1 MPRPLRLNRPRAAL
15 LAGCASIGTMSALDI
30 LWLVIRNFPV
40 YPVLGVLTYVVL
52 NDAYRGPLAAFPRP
66 KMAALTRWYATWVE
80 VVRGTSW
87 TAHLRE
93 LHGVY
98 GGLVCQ
104 RRASERRLI
113 GARTCGAG
121 WPEGGREAGNLGG
134 AGLTGTVALRSAAGV
149 Q

>member
-1 MPRPLRLNRPRAAL
+1 
-15 LAGCASIGTMSALDI
+15 MSALDI
-30 LWLVIRNFPV
+30 LWPVIRNFTI

-52 NDAYRGPLAAFPRP
+52 NDAYKAVDDAYCGPLAAFPGP

-93 LHGVY
+93 LHGIY

-104 RRASERRLI
+104 RRARERGLI

-121 WPEGGREAGNLGG
+121 WPEGGREAGIRGG
-134 AGLTGTVALRSAAGV
+134 AGLTGTVALRAAAGV